1 MIVLHRGRIELE
13 AYRNGMTPT
22 TRHIA
27 MSVSKSITSLI
38 TGVLANQGLIDLR
51 AEVTRY
57 VPELAGTA
65 YQGATIQH
73 LLDNGSV
80 RVLFTVSPSWGH
92 IHPMVPLARAFG
104 DVGDAVLWATAS
116 DVIPRLERE
125 GFQAAATSGA
135 RRSESMPGWWR
146 SRSRQNRAPRLN
158 ARLCSVVWS
167 SMGWRSCR

>member
-1 MIVLHRGRIELE
+1 EVIPTANIGKGDGEALGLGRGRGGLESLELPTEDGARLTLGEFLENSWTDGMIVLHRGRIELE

-38 TGVLANQGLIDLR
+38 TGVLVNQGLIDLH

-73 LLDNGSV
+73 LLDMQVAN
-80 RVLFTVSPSWGH
+80 SW
-92 IHPMVPLARAFG
+92 
-104 DVGDAVLWATAS
+104 
-116 DVIPRLERE
+116 RE
-125 GFQAAATSGA
+125 D
-135 RRSESMPGWWR
+135 
-146 SRSRQNRAPRLN
+146 
-158 ARLCSVVWS
+158 
-167 SMGWRSCR
+167 